1 MANEINLLVVTPEKT
16 LLDCHVDA
24 VTVPL
29 FDGQKGIL
37 PKHAAT
43 IGRLGAGV
51 LKATGSDNPGSLFI
65 DGGFVQIDDNVV
77 SVLTNLAVPVG
88 ELNQQDLSDKL
99 AKLKSQSPSST
110 EERMSHQRQ
119 LDQTK
124 AMLAAAS

>member
-1 MANEINLLVVTPEKT
+1 MAKINLLVVTPEKT

-37 PKHAAT
+37 PMHAAT

-51 LKATGSDNPGSLFI
+51 LKATGSDTPDSLFI
-65 DGGFVQIDDNVV
+65 DGGFVQVDDNVV
-77 SVLTNLAVPVG
+77 SVLTNLAVPVKD
-88 ELNQQDLSDKL
+88 LNQQELTDKL
-99 AKLKSQSPSST
+99 AQLKDKSPSSP

-119 LDQTK
+119 VAQTK